1 MRFLKAVAP
10 FFIAEIVER
19 GSIPLIGKVCLR
31 RWGKSAQVPEIIAD
45 KWRFCTVRQG
55 KIKQKISGEKKTKTI
70 GWGDI
75 FEAILTFCASALFR
89 VSLPVDL
96 SSEKAQLCNGVW
108 KRAPRPCKTQAFP
121 KRLIFSVENCFP
133 RSELQD
139 NLPTADRS
147 RIPKMSIL
155 ACKIIVLMGS
165 CSKGTVKLE
174 N

>member
-1 MRFLKAVAP
+1 MRLR
-10 FFIAEIVER
+10 FFVYLLPETFGKICPSPR
-19 GSIPLIGKVCLR
+19 NYCGKVAFLYR
-31 RWGKSAQVPEIIAD
+31 STRKNQT
-45 KWRFCTVRQG
+45 K
-55 KIKQKISGEKKTKTI
+55 KSGEQKTKTI
-70 GWGDI
+70 GWGNI

-108 KRAPRPCKTQAFP
+108 KRAPRPCKTEAFP
-121 KRLIFSVENCFP
+121 KRLVFSVENCFP

-147 RIPKMSIL
+147 RIPKTSIL
-155 ACKIIVLMGS
+155 ASKIIMLMGI